1 MFTSAISGI
10 IVSVTSCGKQG
21 NMSRRTLSDR
31 IEIEAGIF
39 TPQNAMHIYILPQCS
54 MAAARVL
61 NLARNTQFNDM
72 TGRKAA
78 E

>member
-1 MFTSAISGI
+1 
-10 IVSVTSCGKQG
+10 
-21 NMSRRTLSDR
+21 MSRRTLSDR

-39 TPQNAMHIYILPQCS
+39 IPQNAMHIYILPQCS

-72 TGRKAA
+72 TGRKA
-78 E
+78 EG